1 MDNTQSQT
9 EIKTKELQQFNYVSD
24 KLHQS
29 MLKNAYQAINLT
41 EMWDYIKKNTNYF
54 MINDDNE
61 IQIISQKMSELGY
74 DTHSGSSFGWTM
86 RHMQFIAQ
94 YGLEEHSKKWVEK

>member
-61 IQIISQKMSELGY
+61 IQIISQIC
-74 DTHSGSSFGWTM
+74 DN
-86 RHMQFIAQ
+86 FIVK
-94 YGLEEHSKKWVEK
+94 LESKILYKKEPK